1 MKKTLHKLMMVLA
14 MSGMF
19 TGAFAQS
26 MPAAIT
32 IEPEG
37 ATAFDQIKLTFNA
50 KLACTPSGK
59 VNLLGLAQV
68 AMHSAIKK
76 LGTTWDSW
84 GAPGVDYNATPG
96 GGYTTKLTNNG
107 DDTYSITFVPADY
120 YKVTADDGIFIG
132 ISCVFNNG
140 NGWDAEGKD
149 QGDGACKDFQVPL
162 KYVSSDPV
170 GNFNLNMKKI
180 AEAGD
185 FIGGVDKAYLVI
197 DGLGVYDMLD
207 LDAEFNSDSIYF
219 VKVETGLVKDSTY
232 AYHYRINSG
241 VNETVTRSFKALGGP
256 NTFNDWWN
264 NDPIAI
270 PCKVEF
276 KLDMTYPIANAL
288 FNPASEFI
296 DVAGSFNG
304 WGPPAGQY
312 QLVVTADPNV
322 YTISVDLTAGT
333 KYEFKFRFNA
343 NWDTS
348 EFPPGTGPNRELTP
362 VAGNQVVSLAY
373 NTRLSFTVDMT
384 KAVTAGTFIA
394 ATDFVDVAGSMNG
407 WAGSAHMAGLG
418 GNIYEIKI
426 DNVKPADALEYKFRI
441 NANWDTS
448 EYPPASTLP
457 NRKYTVTYGYQ
468 IVHHFYDVPTSVQS
482 DVLNSISFF
491 PNPVRDKLVILNS
504 ESVDRIV
511 ITSILGQDVK
521 TVKTPG
527 AHVEISTSD
536 LQSGVYFLNFVSLDG
551 TRRTEKII
559 IK

>member
-1 MKKTLHKLMMVLA
+1 MKKTLRYLTMVLV
-14 MSGMF
+14 MFGMF

-50 KLACTPSGK
+50 KLSCTPAGK
-59 VNLLGLAQV
+59 TNLLGLATV
-68 AMHSAIKK
+68 SIHSAIKK

-84 GAPGVDYNATPG
+84 GAPGVDYSATPG

-107 DDTYSITFVPADY
+107 DDTYSMTFVPADY
-120 YKVTADDGIFIG
+120 YKVTADDGTFIG

-149 QGDGACKDFQVPL
+149 QGDGVCKDFQIPL
-162 KYVSSDPV
+162 KYASSDPV
-170 GNFNLNMKKI
+170 GNFNLNMKKVL
-180 AEAGD
+180 ESGD
-185 FIGGVDKAYLVI
+185 FTAGVDRVSLVI
-197 DGLGVYDMLD
+197 DGLGEYDMID

-219 VKVETGLVKDSTY
+219 TKVETGLLKDSTY
-232 AYHYRINSG
+232 VYHYLINSDMP
-241 VNETVTRSFKALGGP
+241 EIVTRSFAALGGP

-264 NDPIAI
+264 NDPISI

-276 KLDMTYPIANAL
+276 MLDMAYPIANAI
-288 FNPASEFI
+288 FNPATDFI

-304 WGPPAGQY
+304 WGPAAGEY
-312 QLVVTADPNV
+312 HLAVTADPNV
-322 YTISVDLTAGT
+322 YTISVNLTAGVS
-333 KYEFKFRFNA
+333 YEFKFRFNA

-348 EFPPGTGPNRELTP
+348 EFPPGTGPNRVLTP
-362 VAGNQVVSLAY
+362 VEGDQVVTLSY

-384 KAVTAGTFIA
+384 KAVTAGTFITA
-394 ATDFVDVAGSMNG
+394 SDFADVAGSFNG
-407 WAGSAHMAGLG
+407 WGGSPHMASLG
-418 GNIYEIKI
+418 DNVYEIKI
-426 DNVKPADALEYKFRI
+426 DNVKPADVIEYKFRI

-448 EYPPASTLP
+448 EYPPASELP

-468 IVHHFYDVPTSVQS
+468 TVHHFYDVATSVQS

-491 PNPVRDKLVILNS
+491 PNPATDKLIVLNS
-504 ESVDRIV
+504 ESIDRIV
-511 ITSILGQDVK
+511 ITNMLGQDVK
-521 TVKTPG
+521 TIKTPG
-527 AHVEISTSD
+527 SHVEISTTD
-536 LQSGVYFLNFVSLDG
+536 LPKGMYFVNFVSPDG
-551 TRRTEKII
+551 TRRSEKIV